1 VQVLIVILQREAHK
15 MVIASRDEYDSLHRK
30 AKVKDES
37 TEIKRAKLVQVFIK
51 DNYTCIA
58 FLSLFSTRINDC

>member
-1 VQVLIVILQREAHK
+1 

-37 TEIKRAKLVQVFIK
+37 TDIKRVKLVQV
-51 DNYTCIA
+51 
-58 FLSLFSTRINDC
+58 LL